1 MSRPIRIQYPGAVY
15 HVMNRGNARQA
26 IFKTPDHYQL
36 FLRCLAEA
44 VQLWHLKLHAFSL
57 MPNHYHLLIET
68 PDGNLSR
75 AMRHLNHVYT
85 QRYNRVAGRDGHLF
99 RGRYKSILVE
109 DDAYLVELLR
119 YIHLNPVKAALA
131 KTPEQHPW
139 TSHHYYM
146 GRSAPD
152 FLTTDRLLDYFGR
165 RKNLARRRLHEFVL
179 QGVPTALEKQLSG
192 QRWPSVLS
200 SDNFEAWIQWNFVK
214 DLDDSQVKYVPERPK
229 VIPKEKLKQAVCCH
243 LGMKWSSLKS
253 PQGRHEQQQRA
264 RAIWLYRHHLKM
276 GYETLSKEF
285 GVTPSRISK
294 IMQQEGLVSQDLQ
307 ELISLS
313 IARGAGVEK

>member
-15 HVMNRGNARQA
+15 HVMNRGNARQP

-68 PDGNLSR
+68 PAGNLSR

-85 QRYNRVAGRDGHLF
+85 QRFNRMTGRDGHLF

-119 YIHLNPVKAALA
+119 YIHLNPVKSALA
-131 KTPEQHPW
+131 KRPEQHPW

-146 GRSAPD
+146 GRSSPD
-152 FLTTDRLLDYFGR
+152 FLTTDRLLGYFGK
-165 RKNLARRRLHEFVL
+165 RKNLARRKLHEFVL
-179 QGVPTALEKQLSG
+179 QGVPEALEKQLSSK
-192 QRWPSVLS
+192 RWPSVLS
-200 SDNFEAWIQWNFVK
+200 GDNFAAWIQWNFVK
-214 DLDDSQVKYVPERPK
+214 DLDDDQVTYVPDRHEAISERA
-229 VIPKEKLKQAVCCH
+229 LRQAVCH
-243 LGMKWSSLKS
+243 LLETDWAGLKA
-253 PQGRHEQQQRA
+253 PKGRLAQQSRA
-264 RAIWLYRHHLKM
+264 KAIWLYRTFLKQ
-276 GYETLSKEF
+276 GYGELSKVF
-285 GVTPSRISK
+285 GVAPSRISR
-294 IMQQEGLVSQDLQ
+294 IMQQEGLVSPSLQ
-307 ELISLS
+307 EQVSVAIN
-313 IARGAGVEK
+313 RGVQK